1 MVNIGSGKATKNI
14 MLGYFFKQK
23 ANVYFMSV
31 IECEI
36 SSHISKSAVDPLLST
51 LPYGRSP

>member
-1 MVNIGSGKATKNI
+1 MSGKATKNI